1 MPPNMLSRSLPPTDL
16 THYLTAIRSSEM
28 SSLLSRRQWVCEK
41 LKHVIRVVLV
51 SSGNMWHGTQTSNGL
66 YFARAE
72 AELGPGKVP
81 L

>member
-1 MPPNMLSRSLPPTDL
+1 
-16 THYLTAIRSSEM
+16 M

-51 SSGNMWHGTQTSNGL
+51 SSGNMWHGTQTSNGF